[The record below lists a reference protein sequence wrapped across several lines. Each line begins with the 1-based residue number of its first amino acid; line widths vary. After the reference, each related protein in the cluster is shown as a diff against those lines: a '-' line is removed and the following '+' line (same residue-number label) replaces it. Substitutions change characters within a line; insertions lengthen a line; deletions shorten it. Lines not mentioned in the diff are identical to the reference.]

1 MYMAIAQEDRYPVV
15 EIMQQTPDIPES
27 CQWAIFLRNHDELTL
42 EMVTNKERDYMYRM
56 YAADPRA
63 RINLGI
69 RRRLAPLMENDMD
82 TVKLMNS
89 LLLSMPG
96 SPIVYYGDEIGMGDN
111 IFLGDRNG
119 VRTPMQWSPDRNAGF
134 SRADPQR
141 LYLPP
146 IMDPVYGYEAVNVEA
161 QTREPGSLLNWMK
174 RMLAVRR
181 TSRAFGRGKL
191 TFLRPGNRKIL
202 AYLRELGDEAIL
214 CVANVGRSAQPV
226 ELDLSR
232 FKGRVPL
239 ELLGRTPFPP
249 IGELPYMLTLPAHGY
264 YWFRLGTDVPVPHWH
279 EERSTPEDLP
289 IVVLFDGWT
298 SFFRD
303 RVVPWR
309 IGLAEKTRTQL
320 EVEVVPRYIQ
330 AQRWYAGKGDT
341 LRALRLSDHLLWEA
355 PGGRWMIA
363 FFNTEG
369 AAESGCYFIPL
380 ALAWEDTDEERI
392 RTLGPVTLAR
402 VRQQANVGVMA
413 DAFGDEAFC
422 RNFAAA
428 VRRGSEVAT
437 ARGKLRFVPT
447 RAYAELAG
455 GDVASLQVSIPHGQ
469 SSNSIVTLGSRLFLK
484 AYRRIRRGINP
495 EVEIGRY
502 LTDVAQFPNCVP
514 LAGFIEY
521 VDHDG
526 AVSSLAL
533 LQAYVRNQGDGWTYT
548 LEYLARFLDSQRAVL
563 EVPPDVHGAYLALIH
578 TLGVRTAELH
588 AALARGAS
596 DTAFAPEAGTAQ
608 DFAYWTQRV
617 RDDAT
622 AALDLLERRL
632 DTLTGVAAADA
643 RALLAQ
649 REMLTGAINA
659 LQPPQGTLLKTR
671 HHGDYHL
678 GQVLINRNDFIIT
691 DFEGEPAR
699 PLEERR
705 AKHSPIRD
713 VAGMVRSF
721 SYARGAALARTVES
735 AEDEAKLAPLAKDWE
750 TETRAMFLSAYDEAA
765 RAAGLYSSTAD
776 MRALLQLF
784 EMEKALYELRYE
796 INNRPDWVRWP
807 LAALLRLTGTGDAG
821 T

>member
-1 MYMAIAQEDRYPVV
+1 
-15 EIMQQTPDIPES
+15 
-27 CQWAIFLRNHDELTL
+27 
-42 EMVTNKERDYMYRM
+42 
-56 YAADPRA
+56 
-63 RINLGI
+63 
-69 RRRLAPLMENDMD
+69 
-82 TVKLMNS
+82 
-89 LLLSMPG
+89 
-96 SPIVYYGDEIGMGDN
+96 
-111 IFLGDRNG
+111 
-119 VRTPMQWSPDRNAGF
+119 
-134 SRADPQR
+134 
-141 LYLPP
+141 
-146 IMDPVYGYEAVNVEA
+146 
-161 QTREPGSLLNWMK
+161 
-174 RMLAVRR
+174 
-181 TSRAFGRGKL
+181 
-191 TFLRPGNRKIL
+191 
-202 AYLRELGDEAIL
+202 
-214 CVANVGRSAQPV
+214 V